1 MAITAETLRAE
12 LPVEFIS
19 ANEAAK
25 YFHTTPAIL
34 RGAIENGT
42 LPIGFVSGSRCVVV
56 KNRVKAYVQ
65 SMDMLGQLNL
75 TQGIRMS
82 KQRNKGGDNL

>member
-1 MAITAETLRAE
+1 MTAEKLWE
-12 LPVEFIS
+12 EIPVEFIPT
-19 ANEAAK
+19 NEAAR

-56 KNRVKAYVQ
+56 KNRMKAYVE
-65 SMDMLGQLNL
+65 SLDLLGQFNL
-75 TQGIRMS
+75 TQGIHIK
-82 KQRNKGGDNL
+82 KQ